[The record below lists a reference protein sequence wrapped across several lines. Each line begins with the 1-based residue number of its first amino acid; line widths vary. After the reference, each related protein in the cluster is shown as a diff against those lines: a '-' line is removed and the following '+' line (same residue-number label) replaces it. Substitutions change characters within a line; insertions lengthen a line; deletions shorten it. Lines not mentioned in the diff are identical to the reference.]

1 MFCSSVSP
9 TWRITSPHT
18 SLSTKHRPQCCL
30 TLTGSADSF
39 SGRMRPAGRW
49 ELVAQHARFHPSPC
63 PPYHELWLP
72 CRFVLHC
79 RIDACRVG
87 CNRGQDKNNWKQAL
101 KTVAV
106 MAGQPHMWPC
116 QERVWSQEH
125 TGVGIT
131 GTATDKDVLQIQT
144 VTVQTDGGS
153 CPATGIILCEEG
165 RTRFA
170 TAIRERRRKLE
181 TTEWCVGWSGPR
193 LPMTP

>member
-1 MFCSSVSP
+1 MV
-9 TWRITSPHT
+9 
-18 SLSTKHRPQCCL
+18 
-30 TLTGSADSF
+30 
-39 SGRMRPAGRW
+39 
-49 ELVAQHARFHPSPC
+49 
-63 PPYHELWLP
+63 
-72 CRFVLHC
+72 
-79 RIDACRVG
+79 
-87 CNRGQDKNNWKQAL
+87 
-101 KTVAV
+101 
-106 MAGQPHMWPC
+106 GQPHMWPC

-193 LPMTP
+193 LPMTPYRALNTNGLNFDKKNSACRGMTVPMIFN